1 MELVLSTSSLQS
13 IGGSETYVITIADQ
27 LQRLGHEVRL
37 HALEHGAASELAQQL
52 GLRVCRG
59 DHELPDQPDALIV
72 QDGVVACE
80 LAVRYPLTPQVFVAH
95 SDMYDLQLPPN
106 LPGLVAVVVALYD
119 RVERRLRAL
128 ALPHEIVRLSQPID
142 VDRFKP
148 VRPLRKRPSV
158 ALALSNYLHGP
169 RLALLHDAC
178 DQLGIELRH
187 VGTFASGGGQPPIIA
202 FNEAD
207 IVFGKARVIYEAMA
221 CGRAAYVIDHN
232 GGDGWVTAANF
243 RELSADNF
251 GGQSGTAVID
261 RERLIADLG
270 RYDALMGTVNRDL
283 VVASNSAAKHAV
295 ELVAILERVAPRRAA
310 VDAPLQELARMVRL
324 YHRADVQAFL
334 LHVETGRL
342 AARVHELEVQLGQA
356 RDAAAR
362 TEAEARDARDAAARS
377 EAEAREARDAA
388 ARTEAEA
395 REARDA
401 AALAKEDALEARN
414 RLLQIKATRRW
425 RFAETAL
432 GPADRLRSSRRGRSE
447 R

>member
-1 MELVLSTSSLQS
+1 
-13 IGGSETYVITIADQ
+13 
-27 LQRLGHEVRL
+27 
-37 HALEHGAASELAQQL
+37 
-52 GLRVCRG
+52 
-59 DHELPDQPDALIV
+59 
-72 QDGVVACE
+72 
-80 LAVRYPLTPQVFVAH
+80 
-95 SDMYDLQLPPN
+95 
-106 LPGLVAVVVALYD
+106 VVALYD

-148 VRPLRKRPSV
+148 IRPLRERPLV

-169 RLALLHDAC
+169 RIALLQGAC

-187 VGTFASGGGQPPIIA
+187 VGTFAANGGQRPIVA

-221 CGRAAYVIDHN
+221 CGRAVYVIDHN

-261 RERLIADLG
+261 RARLIADLG

-283 VVASNSAAKHAV
+283 VVAGNSAAKHAA
-295 ELVAILERVAPRRAA
+295 ELVAILERVAPRQAA
-310 VDAPLQELARMVRL
+310 VAAPLQELARMVRL

-342 AARVHELEVQLGQA
+342 AARVHELEAQLGEA
-356 RDAAAR
+356 RDAATRA
-362 TEAEARDARDAAARS
+362 EAEAGEARDTATRAEAEAGEARDTATRA
-377 EAEAREARDAA
+377 EAEAREARDAG
-388 ARTEAEA
+388 ARAEAEA
-395 REARDA
+395 REAW
-401 AALAKEDALEARN
+401 N
-414 RLLQIKATRRW
+414 RLLQLTATRRW

-432 GPADRLRSSRRGRSE
+432 GPADRLRSRLRGRSE